1 MYKIIILDDM
11 AYIRYRVKQLL
22 AEEGIEIYE
31 AATSFDFFNKLYDK
45 KSEINL
51 IILEVGLSTED
62 GFEVLKKIKAMNLKI
77 PIMVLTKMN
86 TRMDFI
92 TCIKEGISEYILKPF
107 DPKIFLRRIDN
118 LIVSHEKGE
127 EPEEIIYLNFKE
139 YMIKQIGKAKEENT
153 KVSIMMVSLV
163 KPGSDLYEEKIDI
176 KETYLI
182 LIDSV
187 YEKLKSLFKLPDLFA
202 KHGFSNFVGVIPW
215 KSKNPM
221 DKIEKNIQ
229 ISYKEIKNKNSKY
242 KDYEIE
248 SVFVTYP
255 EDGQESEELLN
266 NLEEKM
272 QKKIS
277 GSDKQK

>member
-45 KSEINL
+45 KNEINL

-86 TRMDFI
+86 TRIDFI

-107 DPKIFLRRIDN
+107 DPKMFLRRIDN

-139 YMIKQIGKAKEENT
+139 YMIKQISKAKEENT

-163 KPGSDLYEEKIDI
+163 KPGSDLFGEKIDI

-187 YEKLKSLFKLPDLFA
+187 YEKLKSLFKLPDLFV

-215 KSKNPM
+215 KDKNPM
-221 DKIEKNIQ
+221 DKIEKSVQNRYGEVKNKD
-229 ISYKEIKNKNSKY
+229 SRYKE
-242 KDYEIE
+242 YEIE
-248 SVFVTYP
+248 CVFVTYP
-255 EDGQESEELLN
+255 EDGQESEELLD
-266 NLEEKM
+266 NLEAKM
-272 QKKIS
+272 QNKIN
-277 GSDKQK
+277 GSDNQK